1 MPKDAKKKKVKGGMD
16 AELEALLGQLSTL
29 QVRVGGG
36 SAGTTEASR
45 AALARGG
52 VGCRD
57 ASVPCVRR
65 GLHPPHLTNVFDVV
79 RLASLLPRSDADAV
93 GAAAVG
99 AAVGAAG
106 GARGS
111 APGARP

>member
-1 MPKDAKKKKVKGGMD
+1 MD

-52 VGCRD
+52 VGADCGALVELGAERLQCPPGVFRAVMDDVRD
-57 ASVPCVRR
+57 AVDAAIFADDRSDSE
-65 GLHPPHLTNVFDVV
+65 HAA
-79 RLASLLPRSDADAV
+79 RLDADAREV
-93 GAAAVG
+93 VLD
-99 AAVGAAG
+99 
-106 GARGS
+106 S
-111 APGARP
+111 SFY

>member
-1 MPKDAKKKKVKGGMD
+1 MPKDTKKKKVKGGMD

-52 VGCRD
+52 VG
-57 ASVPCVRR
+57 A
-65 GLHPPHLTNVFDVV
+65 DVE
-79 RLASLLPRSDADAV
+79 RECCWLPRRLQ
-93 GAAAVG
+93 AAVTKYRRFKTWKKLQKG
-99 AAVGAAG
+99 
-106 GARGS
+106 
-111 APGARP
+111 